1 MRALIAATIMM
12 FSMASASVAGPGD
25 LMDEKTHEWTDR
37 GIVANLIAAAEVS
50 ELRCGLKGQID
61 AAVRVV
67 RQAGKQFDLNDKSD
81 FSDVTFLATEIMTK
95 AKKDGFEKWCKSYR
109 EGIAKVFAQ

>member
-1 MRALIAATIMM
+1 MRAIIAAIILLTV
-12 FSMASASVAGPGD
+12 ASPSVAEQGD
-25 LMDEKTHEWTDR
+25 LMNEKTNEWTDR

-61 AAVRVV
+61 AAMRAVRA
-67 RQAGKQFDLNDKSD
+67 AGRNFDLNDKND

-95 AKKDGFEKWCKSYR
+95 AKVGGFETWCKKYR
-109 EGIAKVFAQ
+109 DGVAKVFVQ